1 MPLVLGVV
9 RERAGERSARPRA
22 WRTSAQA
29 GGVRVRTPVRG
40 IIECCAYRNG
50 VRISFGISIMSTF
63 TTAASPIPAAA
74 PSAPLEWRWKP
85 FGALTPD
92 EIYAILSARSDVFVV
107 EQNCVYRDIDHADF
121 DAWHLGAYDA
131 QGRLACYLR
140 VLLPDA
146 SEPDIRIGRV
156 LTVRAF
162 RAMGLGN
169 AMLTVAL
176 ERIRAQ
182 WPDTPI
188 SLHAQAHL
196 QKFYGAFGFAPSSDV
211 HDENGI
217 AHVWMRVS
225 A

>member
-1 MPLVLGVV
+1 
-9 RERAGERSARPRA
+9 
-22 WRTSAQA
+22 
-29 GGVRVRTPVRG
+29 
-40 IIECCAYRNG
+40 
-50 VRISFGISIMSTF
+50 MSTF

-176 ERIRAQ
+176 ERNGRIRRSACTRRRICRGSTVRSVSRRARMCTMRTALRTCGCAC
-182 WPDTPI
+182 PRERRRAESTAR
-188 SLHAQAHL
+188 SVRESRGV
-196 QKFYGAFGFAPSSDV
+196 GARGPGAY
-211 HDENGI
+211 
-217 AHVWMRVS
+217 RVMTVGGYS
-225 A
+225 C